1 MDFYTQ
7 LFTLLA
13 LITFITC
20 APVPKT
26 DERQP
31 KSLSF
36 YDYVQPEDEPAD
48 FDHYEPENDDYV
60 SLGLDDNEI
69 SRAIPSRKRIRN
81 RPSYNSP
88 VYYIRLPPQ
97 PYMFVPGLGYVSQ
110 PPSNAISQFVNVPVS
125 FVANGKPSAIYQ
137 WGGALDTFP
146 GAAAPPPPPPP
157 PPAYTT
163 ARPKPKPVKPADSTI
178 HRLPG
183 TYAFN
188 GKPNDIFVLRDSYN
202 SLYGDALQNFYP

>member
-1 MDFYTQ
+1 MDVYSQFLTI
-7 LFTLLA
+7 LA
-13 LITFITC
+13 LITFITA
-20 APVPKT
+20 APVQKP
-26 DERQP
+26 DDRQP

-36 YDYVQPEDEPAD
+36 YDYVQPEDETVD
-48 FDHYEPENDDYV
+48 YTDHYEPENDDYV

-69 SRAIPSRKRIRN
+69 SRSVPTRKRIRN
-81 RPSYNSP
+81 RPQYNSP

-110 PPSNAISQFVNVPVS
+110 PSSNAISQFVNVPVS

-137 WGGALDTFP
+137 WGGALDGFP
-146 GAAAPPPPPPP
+146 TAAPPPPF
-157 PPAYTT
+157 TT
-163 ARPKPKPVKPADSTI
+163 PRPKPVVKPADSAI

-183 TYAFN
+183 KYTFN

-202 SLYGDALQNFYP
+202 SLYSDALQNFYP

>member
-1 MDFYTQ
+1 MDLYRQ
-7 LFTLLA
+7 LVVLLTLIIP
-13 LITFITC
+13 LIVA
-20 APVPKT
+20 APLPKSE
-26 DERQP
+26 ERQA

-36 YDYVQPEDEPAD
+36 YDYVQPEDESVD
-48 FDHYEPENDDYV
+48 YGPENDDYV
-60 SLGLDDNEI
+60 SLGLEDNEI

-81 RPSYNSP
+81 RPTYNSP

-137 WGGALDTFP
+137 WGGGLDAFP
-146 GAAAPPPPPPP
+146 TAAAPPPPPV
-157 PPAYTT
+157 PAFTT
-163 ARPKPKPVKPADSTI
+163 ARPVKPADSTI

-183 TYAFN
+183 KYTFN